1 VLGVIL
7 KHTLFQDQ
15 EPSPFILELPP
26 YRLPTLRNI
35 WTLMWE
41 RTASFVK
48 KAWTVIMATSIVI
61 WVLLALPAGGAGRF
75 AETEV
80 EQSSFAMIAQ
90 GIAPVFAP
98 LGFDSWEASGSL
110 VTGFVAKEVVISTMA
125 QVYGVDAGDEDAE
138 PTTFVEDVQGIVTS
152 LGTAVGDALR
162 AIPGIVGIDLAGG
175 EEEDEPSSLMSAIRT
190 SFEQSSGGHGALAA
204 VAFMVF
210 VLLYTPCMVAVA
222 AERQELGMRWTWVSI
237 LGQLVLAW
245 LVALLIF
252 QGGLLLGWG

>member
-1 VLGVIL
+1 
-7 KHTLFQDQ
+7 
-15 EPSPFILELPP
+15 
-26 YRLPTLRNI
+26 
-35 WTLMWE
+35 MWE